1 MAIFILLHGAFAQIS
16 ADFSANKINGCAPFS
31 VKFVPQTNDNTLN
44 YRWNFG
50 NGNLSTDIAP
60 EAIYYVPGKYDIS
73 LVITD
78 KNGNTYR
85 EVKSQFIH
93 VFKDPEA
100 NFSFQVAQLCR
111 PVEVTLKNET
121 KLGDGP
127 IVEFIWDFGDGNLSN
142 APNPTHI
149 YQGFGNMTL
158 NLYVKDSNG
167 CVSNISKQNAIKVE
181 RSPIPKIRSDEP
193 FACKTP
199 HTFNLESISELG
211 GPNDKYEWFFR
222 DGGKASGQN
231 VSHTVSKNGYQD
243 VILKITTPGGC
254 VSVDTFG
261 NFLFIG
267 KPYPDFEVSERNIC
281 QGNKITFINKTIP
294 LFGRFEWHMGDGQV
308 INGLNP
314 TVSFNQVGRFSPKLI
329 VRWSDD
335 CVDSFSRNNLID
347 VSPNPDVDLEVEP
360 FEPCPLPFD
369 LIVNNKSNA
378 NLQSAWFVDDLE
390 IVPQTRDFFRTI
402 DQYQVLNLK
411 LVVTNSYRCKADTTV
426 VIKIKPPSV
435 KLFSDIKEGCAPL
448 EVNFSYFSDME
459 SAKNIKFDFDH
470 DSSLNFKKNP
480 EILAHTFQDTGR
492 FKVSVT
498 IETEGGCIITDTLEI
513 RVGMKTEPDFSLAD
527 SFCNGDVLFLKNL
540 TSLNHPYLEYLTWSI
555 NGTLVRV
562 FAQDTNSIM
571 YDHPLKGSPDYQ
583 EKLNREEGFYDVEL
597 VTVHNGCKDTIR
609 KDSVFFVSYPLT
621 KIGGS
626 QNPCD
631 TMRILT
637 NNSKGYHRHEWEITS
652 SSGVKISYAD
662 SIIVRRGDGIRSVK
676 LTTWNDSTG
685 CKHEKEME
693 IRWFG
698 NFDAKINWDFSLCA
712 PGMVDVTIFPIPF
725 QPIRPKMFI
734 NGEEYPFRPSS
745 LKGPG
750 VKKIEIEITNLNGC
764 ILKFDTT
771 VTVIGESLD
780 GVVLQDS
787 GCTPIPVVL
796 RSIYN
801 PLAFRSV
808 HWLLDGRKVNLS
820 DSGTVNDTLFSAG
833 NKFPQNEL
841 IQLIGMDTL
850 GCEIA
855 RSFKAVADGMTDL
868 AIKVRKYNECDRRT
882 FNFEAF
888 APNVDLT
895 PYQVHW
901 DFGNGKT
908 GSNLNHVVIYDKEGE
923 YVIKL
928 TLTEPNGCAT
938 TIEHLLNLKEEKLMA
953 DFDIKMTQAKCPPV
967 FVEFKNNSLALSRNI
982 KKVLWDFGDGSF
994 SDVYNPQKIYLKSG
1008 DFTIKLYI
1016 EDIFG
1021 CKDSIIKKN
1030 VVNIQGP
1037 LGEGGGDT
1045 SFGCV
1050 PLTVNFTSTIK
1061 NASEFEWDLG
1071 DGTVIKDINNLTH
1084 TYTRPGI
1091 FIPVLVMRDST
1102 DCRYVLPLDTI
1113 IVQDAPKPIFQQ
1125 KGICQN
1131 QPIELVAKNLNEDV
1145 NEYTIQWTITDFNNT
1160 FTASKDTV
1168 QYRFNSKNPRVS
1180 LAMTTPYGCT
1190 GTMEKNLNLS
1200 TISANFKSAATANCV
1215 GGLLEL
1221 NNTSQSDAPITDFY
1235 WIINGD
1241 LFYEKYPQYRTTKIG
1256 KIPIT
1261 LIQQNSN
1268 GCKDSFFSEEIIIGD
1283 TFPPLIP
1290 EILRVTVVDD
1300 YSIQFD
1306 FKEEKSPDFK
1316 SYWIYREEANGFN
1329 NVGKLFNSGQVSFTE
1344 YNLNPL
1350 EEVYCYM
1357 LAQENAC
1364 GLVSDTFSASSHC
1377 TIETKAIGERNRNRV
1392 TWNAYSGWADIE
1404 KYHIHRKTLKP
1415 GDSFKKLAEVPNDI
1429 FEYIDSLVVCKT
1441 IYAYLIEGIERNGNV
1456 QVSFSDTAVAQP
1468 FWDYIPPPNKLVRA
1482 TVEDNKHILIEWD
1495 SVRNSQTQ
1503 IVSYHLE
1510 KSSNG
1515 EDFRNI
1521 GDFSATKFDFL
1532 DKQVKVM
1539 ERSYYYQVYAID
1551 ECDAKTP
1558 YWNYGKTIL
1567 LVADSVG
1574 FQRPRLRFSTYQGWI
1589 EDVDYYMVEIDEPN
1603 LGFIEIGSTR
1613 RLDSTFIDEMSELNR
1628 RPNYCYRII
1637 GHKEMVSGES
1647 KVVSVSNV
1655 DCSPVYSAINYP
1667 NAFSPN
1673 GDGINDTYGTPS
1685 FYIKD
1690 YHIQIFN
1697 RWGEMVFESFD
1708 IADKWDGEY
1717 MGKPA
1722 QQDAY
1727 AVIIHSVGVDLIKR
1741 THFGT
1746 ITLVR

>member
-1 MAIFILLHGAFAQIS
+1 M
-16 ADFSANKINGCAPFS
+16 
-31 VKFVPQTNDNTLN
+31 N
-44 YRWNFG
+44 YRWSFG
-50 NGNLSTDIAP
+50 NGNLSTDISP

-85 EVKSQFIH
+85 EIKTQYLQ

-100 NFSFQVAQLCR
+100 NFSFQVSQLCR
-111 PVEVTLKNET
+111 PVEVTFKNET

-158 NLYVKDSNG
+158 NLYVKDRND
-167 CVSNISKQNAIKVE
+167 CVSNISKQNSIVVQRA
-181 RSPIPKIRSDEP
+181 PIPKIRSNEP

-199 HTFNLESISELG
+199 HTFNLESISDLV
-211 GPNDKYEWFFR
+211 GPNDKFEWFFS
-222 DGGKASGQN
+222 DGGKASGQKVN
-231 VSHTVSKNGYQD
+231 YTVNKNGFQD

-254 VSVDTFG
+254 ISVDTFK

-281 QGNKITFINKTIP
+281 QGQKVTFTNKTVP

-314 TVSFNQVGRFSPKLI
+314 TVSFNKVGRFSPKLI

-335 CVDSFSRNNLID
+335 CVDSFSRNNFIN
-347 VSPNPDVDLEVEP
+347 VSPNPEVDLEVDS
-360 FEPCPLPFD
+360 FEACPIPFD
-369 LIVNNKSNA
+369 LQVKNKSNP
-378 NLQSAWFVDDLE
+378 NLQATWFIDGVE
-390 IVPQTRDFFRTI
+390 VKPKTWDFFQTI
-402 DQYQVLNLK
+402 DKYQVMHLK
-411 LVVTNSYRCKADTTV
+411 LEVTNTHWCKSDTTV
-426 VIKIKPPSV
+426 VLKIKPPSV
-435 KLFSDIKEGCAPL
+435 KLFADIIEGCVPL
-448 EVNFSYFSDME
+448 EVNFSYFSE
-459 SAKNIKFDFDH
+459 INVAKDIKFDFDH
-470 DSSLNFKKNP
+470 DSVLNFKKNP
-480 EILAHTFQDTGR
+480 DNVSHTFQDTGR

-498 IETEGGCIITDTLEI
+498 IETLSGCIITDTLEI
-513 RVGMKTEPDFSLAD
+513 KVGMNTNPDFSVAD
-527 SFCNGDVLFLKNL
+527 SFCNGDELYLKNL
-540 TSLNHPYLEYLTWSI
+540 TSLNNPYLEYLTWSI
-555 NGTLVRV
+555 NGILTRAFVPNPKDGGL
-562 FAQDTNSIM
+562 FDKNLLSGT
-571 YDHPLKGSPDYQ
+571 PDLSF
-583 EKLNREEGFYDVEL
+583 KLDLEEGFHKVEL
-597 VTVHNGCKDTIR
+597 VTVHNGCKDTLQR
-609 KDSVFFVSYPLT
+609 DSAFFVGYPLT
-621 KIGGS
+621 KIGGI

-631 TMRILT
+631 SIRILT
-637 NNSKGYHRHEWEITS
+637 NNSEGYHRHEWEITS
-652 SSGVKISYAD
+652 SSGVKISHSD
-662 SIIVRRGDGIRSVK
+662 SIIVKRGDGITLVK

-685 CKHEKEME
+685 CKQVKEMR
-693 IRWFG
+693 IMWYR
-698 NFDAKINWDFSLCA
+698 NFNASINWDFSLCA
-712 PGMVDVTIFPIPF
+712 PGMVNVNITPIPF
-725 QPIRPKMFI
+725 QPIQAKMFI
-734 NGEEYPFRPSS
+734 NGEEHSFRPNS

-750 VKKIEIEITNLNGC
+750 VIKIEVEVRNLNGC

-771 VTVIGESLD
+771 VTVKGESLD
-780 GVVLQDS
+780 GVLIQDS

-808 HWLLDGRKVNLS
+808 HWLLDGRKVTVS
-820 DSGTVNDTLFSAG
+820 DSGTLYDTLFSAR
-833 NKFPQNEL
+833 NKFPQSEL
-841 IQLIGMDTL
+841 IQLIGLDTL
-850 GCEIA
+850 GCEIS
-855 RSFKAVADGMTDL
+855 RSFKTEADGMTDL
-868 AIKVRKYNECDRRT
+868 EIKVRKYNECNRRT

-895 PYQVHW
+895 PYKIHW
-901 DFGNGKT
+901 DFGNGTT
-908 GSNLNHVVIYDKEGE
+908 GSDLSHIVIYEKEGE
-923 YVIKL
+923 YVVTL
-928 TLTEPNGCAT
+928 TLTEPNGCKT
-938 TIEHLLNLKEEKLMA
+938 KIEHLLNLKEEKLIA
-953 DFDIKMTQAKCPPV
+953 DFDIKISQSKCPPV
-967 FVEFKNNSLALSRNI
+967 FVEFKNNSVAISRSI
-982 KKVLWDFGDGSF
+982 KKILWDFGDGSF

-1016 EDIFG
+1016 EDLFG

-1030 VVNIQGP
+1030 LVNIQGP
-1037 LGEGGGDT
+1037 IGEGGGDT

-1050 PLTVNFTSTIK
+1050 PLTVNFKSKIK

-1071 DGTVIKDINNLTH
+1071 DGTVIKDINNHSH

-1113 IVQDAPKPIFQQ
+1113 IVQDSPKPIFQQ

-1145 NEYTIQWTITDFNNT
+1145 NEYNTHWVITDFNNT
-1160 FTASKDTV
+1160 ITASDDTI
-1168 QYRFNSKNPRVS
+1168 YYKFNTKNPRVS
-1180 LAMTTPYGCT
+1180 LSMTTPYGCI
-1190 GTMEKNLNLS
+1190 GKLEKNLNLS
-1200 TISANFKSAATANCV
+1200 TISANLKSVAVANCV

-1221 NNTSQSDAPITDFY
+1221 ENTSQSDASITDFY
-1235 WIINGD
+1235 WMINGE

-1300 YSIQFD
+1300 FSIQFD
-1306 FKEEKSPDFK
+1306 FKEEKSTDFK
-1316 SYWIYREEANGFN
+1316 SYWIFREEANGWN
-1329 NVGKLFNSGQVSFTE
+1329 NVGKLYQSDRVSFTE
-1344 YNLNPL
+1344 LNLNPL
-1350 EEVYCYM
+1350 AEVYCYM

-1364 GLVSDTFSASSHC
+1364 GLVSDTFSAKSHC

-1392 TWNAYSGWADIE
+1392 NWNAYSGWDEIE
-1404 KYHIHRKTLKP
+1404 KYHIYRKTLQS
-1415 GDSFKKLAEVPNDI
+1415 GDAFKKLAEVPNDV
-1429 FEYIDSLVVCKT
+1429 FEYIDSHVVCKT

-1515 EDFRNI
+1515 EIFRNI

-1532 DKQVKVM
+1532 DKKVDVM
-1539 ERSYYYQVYAID
+1539 ERSYYYKVYAID

-1574 FQRPRLRFSTYQGWI
+1574 FQRPRLRFSTYQGWT
-1589 EDVDYYMVEIDEPN
+1589 EEVDYYTIEIDEPN

-1613 RLDSTFIDEMSELNR
+1613 RLDSTFIDEISELNR

-1655 DCSPVYSAINYP
+1655 DCSPVFSAINYP

-1673 GDGINDTYGTPS
+1673 GDWINDTYGTPS

-1697 RWGEMVFESFD
+1697 RWGELVFESFD

-1717 MGKPA
+1717 IGKPA